1 MHRTPH
7 GQHICR
13 QIVAEPGVEVKVDWK
28 PDWQGKQGGGGGTN
42 SSHTGQ
48 RVDNP
53 FANAKL

>member
-1 MHRTPH
+1 M
-7 GQHICR
+7 
-13 QIVAEPGVEVKVDWK
+13 AEPGVEVKVDWK

-53 FANAKL
+53 FAAAKL